1 MSERASASTTQG
13 GPVGVAV
20 VGAGVI
26 SEQYLPNL
34 ATFPDVRV
42 LAIADLDTDRARTVA
57 GKHGIPVSGTLA
69 EVLAIPEVEVVV
81 NLTIPA
87 AHVEVAMA
95 ALDAGKHVYGEKP
108 LALRPD
114 DGAKLLAA
122 ADTRGLL
129 VASAPDTF
137 LGAGLQ
143 SAIRAV
149 DEGLIGTPIAAVAA
163 TRGPGPER
171 WHTNPAF
178 LYQRGAGPLFD
189 MGPYYLTALIAALG
203 SVTRVAAVGRL
214 THAKRTIGSG
224 PLAGT
229 EFDVEVPTHLVA
241 LIDFAAGASASAT
254 FSFDS
259 PVPETLLELT
269 GTEGTLRL
277 PDPNTFDGP
286 LRMHDGKSWRDLPVE
301 GSTVGRGLGVLELAR
316 ALRTGVPHR
325 ATCVLGQHV
334 LDAMTAIADSANEG
348 EFRPVDSTVDRPPT
362 LPADWDPHAA
372 TL

>member
-1 MSERASASTTQG
+1 MSGA
-13 GPVGVAV
+13 VGVAV

-26 SEQYLPNL
+26 SEQYLTNL
-34 ATFPDVRV
+34 TTFPDVRV
-42 LAIADLDTDRARTVA
+42 LAIADLDTDRARAVA
-57 GKHGIPVSGTLA
+57 DRHGVAVAGTLA
-69 EVLAIPEVEVVV
+69 DVLAIPEVEVVV

-95 ALDAGKHVYGEKP
+95 AIEAGKHVYGEKP
-108 LALRPD
+108 LALLPA

-122 ADTRGLL
+122 ATARGLL

-137 LGAGLQ
+137 LGAGVQ

-149 DEGLIGTPIAAVAA
+149 DAGLIGTPIAAVAA

-171 WHTNPAF
+171 WHPNPAF

-189 MGPYYLTALIAALG
+189 MSPYYLTALVAALG
-203 SVTRVAAVGRL
+203 SITRVAAVGRL

-241 LIDFAAGASASAT
+241 LVDFAAGPSASAT

-269 GTEGTLRL
+269 GTEGALRL
-277 PDPNTFDGP
+277 PDPNTFGGP
-286 LRMHDGKSWRDLPVE
+286 LRLHDGSKDGWRDLPVE

-316 ALRTGVPHR
+316 ALRAGVPHR
-325 ATCVLGQHV
+325 ATGALGQHV
-334 LDAMTAIADSANEG
+334 LETMTAIADSANDG
-348 EFRPVDSTVDRPPT
+348 EFRTVASTVDRPPA